1 MRNESDG
8 VVIIRRMGILGLGPV
23 LLSGLSG
30 LMLTASL
37 PKIQWHWMAW
47 VALLPLFVALRG
59 TSARESFRLGYI
71 CGLSHFLSALYW
83 IHYVIQHYG
92 GLPTLL
98 AVGALFLVA
107 AYLAVYPAL
116 FAWAARRLEETPA
129 LWTLALPSVWVA
141 LELVRAYAL
150 SGFPWANL
158 GYSQT
163 PVLPLV
169 QTADVAGV
177 YGVSWLV
184 VFGNTVLWS
193 VMTRKRGAFAALLF
207 GGCFALCFAYGQ
219 QRLKTIAELQEKASP
234 WRVAVVQGNIDQSQK
249 WDPAFQQ
256 ETLRRY
262 RDLSLQAVGQDSPP
276 DLLVWP
282 ETATPFFYGVDEK
295 LSRQVNEILAEVGRP
310 VIFGSPAITRVD
322 GVPKLQNRAYLVTPD
337 GTIAGAYAKQ
347 HLVPF
352 GEYVPFQKLLFF
364 IHRLVEAAGDFV
376 PGTSSAPIGLGKKP
390 LGVLICYEAVFPEL
404 ARETA
409 LAGAEVLVNIT
420 NDAWYGRTSAP
431 YQHMEM
437 AGWRAVECRVPLV
450 RAANTGI
457 STVFDAAG
465 RMCGALPLFET
476 GQLTCTV
483 RPFRLVTTY
492 MRYGDWFAGSCSAV
506 AVAALAFAFLRGR
519 RKGIED

>member
-1 MRNESDG
+1 M
-8 VVIIRRMGILGLGPV
+8 IITRMVSLGLVPV
-23 LLSGLSG
+23 LLSALSG

-37 PKIQWHWMAW
+37 PNVQWHWMAW
-47 VALLPLFVALRG
+47 IALLPLFLAIRG
-59 TSARESFRLGYI
+59 KTGREAFRLGYI

-92 GLPTLL
+92 GLPTFL
-98 AVGALFLVA
+98 AVGALFLA
-107 AYLAVYPAL
+107 AGYLAVYPAL
-116 FAWAARRLEETPA
+116 FAWAASRLEEMPA

-141 LELVRAYAL
+141 LELVRAHAVT
-150 SGFPWANL
+150 GFPWANL

-163 PVLPLV
+163 PVLSLV
-169 QTADVAGV
+169 QTADIAGV

-184 VFGNTVLWS
+184 VFGSTVLWS
-193 VMTRKRGAFAALLF
+193 TMTRKTGWSAAVLF
-207 GGCFALCFAYGQ
+207 GICFGLCFAYGQ
-219 QRLKTIAELQEKASP
+219 QRLKTVTELQEKASP
-234 WRVAVVQGNIDQSQK
+234 WRVSVIQGNIDQSRK

-262 RDLSLQAVGQDSPP
+262 RDLSLQAVAQDPPP

-295 LSRQVNEILAEVGRP
+295 LTRQVNEILAEVGRP
-310 VIFGSPAITRVD
+310 VVFGSPAITRVD

-337 GTIAGAYAKQ
+337 GKIAGSYAKQ

-352 GEYVPFQKLLFF
+352 GEYVPFQRLLFF

-376 PGTSSAPIGLGKKP
+376 PGNSSVPMAFGKKA
-390 LGVLICYEAVFPEL
+390 LGALICYEAVFPEL

-409 LAGAEVLVNIT
+409 LAGAEALVNIT

-437 AGWRAVECRVPLV
+437 AGWRAVECRVPLL

-457 STVFDAAG
+457 STIFDATG
-465 RMCGALPLFET
+465 RMCGAVPLFET

-483 RPFRLVTTY
+483 RSFRLVTVY
-492 MRYGDWFAGSCSAV
+492 MRYGDWFAWSCASI
-506 AVAALAFAFLRGR
+506 AVAALVFAFVRGR
-519 RKGIED
+519 RRRSVA

>member
-1 MRNESDG
+1 MKG
-8 VVIIRRMGILGLGPV
+8 GLVPV

-37 PKIQWHWMAW
+37 PRIQWHWMAW
-47 VALLPLFVALRG
+47 MALLPLFVALRG
-59 TSARESFRLGYI
+59 KTAREALRLGYV
-71 CGLSHFLSALYW
+71 CGLCHFLSALYW

-116 FAWAARRLEETPA
+116 FAWAANRLEGMPA
-129 LWTLALPSVWVA
+129 LWTLALPSIWVA
-141 LELVRAYAL
+141 LEFIRAYAVT
-150 SGFPWANL
+150 GFPWANL

-163 PVLPLV
+163 PVLALV
-169 QTADVAGV
+169 QTADIAGV

-184 VFGNTVLWS
+184 VLGNSVLWT
-193 VMTRKRGAFAALLF
+193 VMTRRRAWPAAVFF
-207 GGCFALCFAYGQ
+207 GVCFALCFAYGQ
-219 QRLKTIAELQEKASP
+219 QRLKTVTELQEEAPP
-234 WRVAVVQGNIDQSQK
+234 WRVAVIQGNIDQSQK

-262 RDLSLQAVGQDSPP
+262 RDLSLQAVGQESPP

-295 LSRQVNEILAEVGRP
+295 LSRQVNEILAEIGRP
-310 VIFGSPAITRVD
+310 VVFGSPAITRVD
-322 GVPKLQNRAYLVTPD
+322 GVPKLQNRAYLVTPE
-337 GTIAGAYAKQ
+337 GKIEGSYAKQ

-352 GEYVPFQKLLFF
+352 GEYVPFQKILFF

-376 PGTSSAPIGLGKKP
+376 PGTGSTPIAFGKRP

-404 ARETA
+404 AREA
-409 LAGAEVLVNIT
+409 VLAGAEALVNIT

-437 AGWRAVECRVPLV
+437 AGWRAVECRVPLL

-457 STVFDAAG
+457 STIFDAAG
-465 RMCGALPLFET
+465 RMCGAVPLFET
-476 GQLTCTV
+476 GQLTCPVRTFRQVTV
-483 RPFRLVTTY
+483 Y
-492 MRYGDWFAGSCSAV
+492 MRYGDWFAWSCSAV
-506 AVAALAFAFLRGR
+506 AVAALAFAFVRRRIRGS
-519 RKGIED
+519 EE